1 ILNDVTG
8 SPLTRAAV
16 LELQDMDGNIATSD
30 NTTVVTAVVTSGVGG
45 SLTQATATANQGVVT
60 FTNLVLTGTP
70 GVTYKLTFTGVIGG
84 SSVAAPESDGLT
96 PVHAVPAK
104 VTTRG
109 GNVVGALSGQDLA
122 SQPSLYVR
130 DRFNNI
136 ATSDNTTVVTASI
149 LNDVTGSVSGN
160 VTATAVNGVV
170 TFAGLKVSG
179 TPGTDYT
186 LRYTADWSGTT
197 LTSDTSNLFH
207 VSKVADVTLSYATQA
222 YVPNAVVPAVFNTDS
237 PGGITF
243 TTNASALVCELDPG
257 TGDLTIKG
265 AGNCLVRVD
274 VDNDQDG
281 FYLSN
286 YAEATLVITKATQA
300 AVNITSP
307 ATVDYWS
314 GLTPVATGGNGTGAI
329 SLAVVNGSTCRLIG
343 ATILPGDAG
352 SLCQITATRAG
363 DANYLPQTS
372 AVQTIEVRKINQA
385 ALTIA
390 SANSMTVDSL
400 NLFTAG
406 GSGTGAVSYS
416 LVSAGTARCSIVGD
430 VLSATASGTCS
441 IRATKAASINYNVI
455 TSANQTITVRKD
467 SQTVAFTS
475 TAPMNPIVLG
485 TYVPTAVATS
495 GLAVTFTVANGST
508 CEVDSLEPGKIKF
521 TAVGLCEI
529 VATQAGS
536 SRYASASVR
545 QFIQVGTLN
554 QTINFDVIPDL
565 DFGTP
570 AFKLAPTTNA
580 GTQAVITLATT
591 SNSTACSL
599 ANDIVTLNQAGVCE
613 IVASQG
619 GYGSYSAASDVVRT
633 FNVLADE
640 AGAPHIFSSSV
651 ATHSI
656 TASFTPPSYT
666 GGSPITGF
674 VLIATDTD
682 GNSYENAACP
692 TAGASITCTIV
703 GIPNDIAYTAVAR
716 AITTAGRGAV
726 SNVTMSQTPLDAPMA
741 VTNLTAATSSN
752 NLVVTWTPPIA
763 AAGAGVTGYD
773 VYVAPIGEALP
784 ETTPYRVSGAL
795 ADSTTITNLLNQSV
809 TPSASPSPEP
819 TVTTASARISFR
831 RASVS
836 SPTPSPT
843 VNNPAPIAPAGYQVR
858 IVTIVGSSAI
868 ASDTNTTNGFQTNF
882 SVPLSPSQLTL
893 TPAGSDLMISWS
905 APTAD
910 GGSTLIGYDVVVNG
924 TVVCSSTT
932 NLFCN
937 FTPMAAGQTYNV
949 QVFALNSVG
958 RSTPSAASHAVPAPP
973 AAPAAPV
980 TPTPTAT
987 ATPTSTPTPTA
998 TASPKPTVRPTVKPT
1013 AKPSAKPTSKPVAK
1027 PSATPKPT
1035 DEPSTAP
1042 VTPVDPGATGEPGT
1056 PVVPGAP
1063 VPNPAIGATGDDE
1076 EKSVPFDPMGSPE
1089 SIKAVTETTAKA
1101 AAIAAAM
1108 AAAAAAGAA
1117 AAARAS
1123 GGSSGGSGSSDPGS
1137 IATIDATHEQY
1148 ELRRRGR
1155 GDRLKVWRRRW
1166 MRLLDKI
1173 SIRAT
1178 LLTAPISPV
1187 LSRIVVDGAYLRA
1200 AAGVFASLPTIAAV
1214 AVSVAALAING
1225 NAVTTPIWQLFLA
1238 VTLIGIFDAFA
1249 GMVGTAVF
1257 VIGSLAIHAVA
1268 GLPIGMGDIRMM
1280 LGVIIVGFGPALL
1293 ANSFRVFRKV
1303 PEKGSS
1309 YIWER
1314 IVDLGV
1320 LPFIGGWVTATMIGT
1335 LPALAGMTLSVANH
1349 VNDFALA
1356 VAAAIVIR
1364 VVAEE
1369 AVAREFPER
1378 LDTLHPTEVPSTPGI
1393 QRWISLGFRLAV
1405 FIFVTAALM
1414 GNDWRVWFG
1423 SVLFVL
1429 PTMLGWWQDKFPNS
1443 KWVWRI
1449 MPQGIPGLAFTLLV
1463 ASITTNIVSS
1473 WFDGTPD
1480 AALWSFALLP
1490 IPMLA
1495 LGILGLIGR
1504 EGDEDEVR
1512 WIRQPRF
1519 VWVYRI
1525 GGIVMLLLTMKVA
1538 GVI

>member
-1 ILNDVTG
+1 
-8 SPLTRAAV
+8 
-16 LELQDMDGNIATSD
+16 
-30 NTTVVTAVVTSGVGG
+30 
-45 SLTQATATANQGVVT
+45 
-60 FTNLVLTGTP
+60 
-70 GVTYKLTFTGVIGG
+70 LTFTGVIGG

-96 PVHAVPAK
+96 PAHAIPAK

-109 GNVVGALSGQDLA
+109 GNVVGALSGENLA

-149 LNDVTGSVSGN
+149 LNDVTGSVSGS

-170 TFAGLKVSG
+170 TFSGLKVAG
-179 TPGTDYT
+179 TPGADYT

-197 LTSDTSNLFH
+197 LTSATSNPFH

-237 PGGITF
+237 PAGITY
-243 TTNASALVCELDPG
+243 TTNASSLVCELDPG

-274 VDNDQDG
+274 VDTDPDG
-281 FYLSN
+281 FYLAN

-314 GLTPVATGGNGTGAI
+314 GLTPVVTGGSGTGAI
-329 SLAVVNGSTCRLIG
+329 STTVVDGSTCRLIG

-363 DANYLPQTS
+363 DTNYLPQTS
-372 AVQTIEVRKINQA
+372 AVQTIVVRKINQA

-400 NLFTAG
+400 SLFTAG

-416 LVSAGTARCSIVGD
+416 LVSAGTARCSISGA
-430 VLSATASGTCS
+430 VLSATASGSCS

-455 TSANQTITVRKD
+455 TSATQTITVRKD

-485 TYVPTAVATS
+485 TYVPTASATS
-495 GLAVTFTVANGST
+495 GLAVTFSVANGSS
-508 CEVDSLEPGKIKF
+508 CAVDSLDPSKITF
-521 TAVGLCEI
+521 SSVGLCEI
-529 VATQAGS
+529 IATQAGS
-536 SRYASASVR
+536 SRYATASVR
-545 QFIQVGTLN
+545 QFIQVGALN

-565 DFGTP
+565 AFGTP

-580 GTQAVITLATT
+580 GTRAVITLATT

-599 ANDIVTLNQAGVCE
+599 VDDIVTLNQAGICE

-633 FNVLADE
+633 FNVLADQ

-666 GGSPITGF
+666 GGSSITGY
-674 VLIATDTD
+674 VLIATDSSGLT
-682 GNSYENAACP
+682 YENAACP
-692 TAGASITCTIV
+692 VLTTTITCTIV
-703 GIPNDIAYTAVAR
+703 GIPNNVAYTAVAR
-716 AITTAGRGAV
+716 AISTAGRGAV
-726 SNVTMSQTPLDAPMA
+726 SNVTMSQTPIDAPMA
-741 VTNLTAATSSN
+741 VTNLSAATSSN
-752 NLVVTWTPPIA
+752 NLVLNWTPPVA
-763 AAGAGVTGYD
+763 AAGNGVTGYD
-773 VYVAPIGEALP
+773 VYVAPIGSAFP
-784 ETTPYRVSGAL
+784 DTTPYHVSGAA
-795 ADSTTITNLLNQSV
+795 ADSTTIQNVLNQTTTQGASV
-809 TPSASPSPEP
+809 RS
-819 TVTTASARISFR
+819 TTDVNFQRASATISFR

-836 SPTPSPT
+836 SSTPSPSASQDPT
-843 VNNPAPIAPAGYQVR
+843 PPAGYQVK
-858 IVTIVGSSAI
+858 IVTLSIWGSYAT
-868 ASDTNTTNGFQTNF
+868 DTNSTIGFQTNF
-882 SVPLSPSQLTL
+882 AVPLSPSQLTL
-893 TPAGSDLMISWS
+893 TPSGSDLMISWS

-910 GGSTLIGYDVVVNG
+910 GGSTLIGYDVAVNG
-924 TVVCSSTT
+924 TLICSSTT
-932 NLFCN
+932 ALFCDFN
-937 FTPMAAGQTYNV
+937 PMVAGQTYNV

-973 AAPAAPV
+973 APPAAPV

-987 ATPTSTPTPTA
+987 ATPTPTPTVIP
-998 TASPKPTVRPTVKPT
+998 TASPTPKPSVKPT
-1013 AKPSAKPTSKPVAK
+1013 PKPSVKPTSKPIAK
-1027 PSATPKPT
+1027 PSAAPKPT

-1042 VTPVDPGATGEPGT
+1042 VAPVDPGAPGEPGT

-1063 VPNPAIGATGDDE
+1063 VPNPGIGATGDDE
-1076 EKSVPFDPMGSPE
+1076 DKSVPFDPMGSPE

-1101 AAIAAAM
+1101 AAIAAAV

-1117 AAARAS
+1117 AASRTG

-1137 IATIDATHEQY
+1137 IATIDTTHEQY

-1155 GDRLKVWRRRW
+1155 GDALKVWRRRW

-1178 LLTAPISPV
+1178 LLIAPISPV

-1200 AAGVFASLPTIAAV
+1200 AAGIFASLPTMAAAGV
-1214 AVSVAALAING
+1214 AFAALAVNG
-1225 NAVTTPIWQLFLA
+1225 TAVSTPIWQLFLA
-1238 VTLIGIFDAFA
+1238 ITLIGIFDAFA
-1249 GMVGTAVF
+1249 GMVGTAIF
-1257 VIGSLAIHAVA
+1257 VIGSFAIHALA
-1268 GLPIGMGDIRMM
+1268 GLAIGMGDIRMM

-1303 PEKGSS
+1303 PEKGSF
-1309 YIWER
+1309 YVWER

-1335 LPALAGMTLSVANH
+1335 LPALAGMTLAVANH

-1364 VVAEE
+1364 VIAEE

-1378 LDTLHPTEVPSTPGI
+1378 LDTLHPTEVPATPGI

-1423 SVLFVL
+1423 SALFVL
-1429 PTMLGWWQDKFPNS
+1429 PTMLGWWQDKFPIS

-1463 ASITTNIVSS
+1463 ASVTTSMVSS
-1473 WFDGTPD
+1473 WFDGPD
-1480 AALWSFALLP
+1480 SALWSFALLP

-1495 LGILGLIGR
+1495 LSILGLIGR

-1525 GGIVMLLLTMKVA
+1525 GGIVMLVLTMKVA